1 MDLASK
7 SHATLSPHLCSTS
20 GQAMVVNVS
29 SPYPT
34 FPQSRA
40 HTGILP
46 AHSPV
51 ATGLGIFGT
60 THVSMCSPSQSLLQP
75 SQAWQRGCSP
85 NNAFSSMGAMS
96 DLPSFEESHLVLQGA
111 QQHSGVSMVYS
122 SPTHRGMASNTM
134 IQRYAT
140 PYNNDFHYQPV
151 PTTRQER
158 QSTINQQR
166 QRQVECSMPQDL
178 GQNNSVLL
186 FALDNNVENQRVENN
201 SIERPAIN
209 NRIPRA
215 PLRSSRSHAA
225 ASQDDQVKVQSGGI
239 RKQSRR
245 KTNGP
250 EGKFMCE
257 KCGRHFTRNSNCK
270 SHMKTH
276 DPNRKLPFKCTAPE
290 CTKKFGRKTDLTRHV
305 DSVRIFQLTQLLVVT
320 YKIDIFFQVHKKLR
334 QYGCDQCGHRFAR
347 QDTLRRHREDGCRRQ
362 NRQAQRS
369 LKNPLTVPEPV
380 QSYQAPFIVYPDQT
394 NTYSKA
400 DDQQNLHA
408 SFISPY
414 LDNTTDAFQQYL

>member
-1 MDLASK
+1 MDLASR
-7 SHATLSPHLCSTS
+7 SHATLSPHFCSTT
-20 GQAMVVNVS
+20 GRAMVVNVS

-34 FPQSRA
+34 PPQSRA
-40 HTGILP
+40 HTEILP

-60 THVSMCSPSQSLLQP
+60 THVSMCSPSQSLLHP
-75 SQAWQRGCSP
+75 PQAWQRGCGP
-85 NNAFSSMGAMS
+85 NNAFSPMGVMS
-96 DLPSFEESHLVLQGA
+96 GLPSFEESHLVLQGN

-134 IQRYAT
+134 IQRYTT
-140 PYNNDFHYQPV
+140 PYNNDLHYQPV

-158 QSTINQQR
+158 HSTINQQR
-166 QRQVECSMPQDL
+166 QRQVDCSMPQGLD
-178 GQNNSVLL
+178 QNNSVLL
-186 FALDNNVENQRVENN
+186 FDLDNNVENQSVENN
-201 SIERPAIN
+201 NIERPAIN

-225 ASQDDQVKVQSGGI
+225 ASQDDQGKVQSGGI

-245 KTNGP
+245 KTNEP

-305 DSVRIFQLTQLLVVT
+305 DSV
-320 YKIDIFFQVHKKLR
+320 HKKLR
-334 QYGCDQCGHRFAR
+334 EYGCDECGHRFAR
-347 QDTLRRHREDGCRRQ
+347 QDTLRRHLEDGCRRH
-362 NRQAQRS
+362 NRQAQRA
-369 LKNPLTVPEPV
+369 LKNPPTVPEPV
-380 QSYQAPFIVYPDQT
+380 QPYQASSILYPDQT
-394 NTYSKA
+394 NPYSEA

-414 LDNTTDAFQQYL
+414 LDNTANAFQQYL

>member
-1 MDLASK
+1 MDLASR
-7 SHATLSPHLCSTS
+7 SPARLSPQFCSTT
-20 GQAMVVNVS
+20 GQAMVVNAS

-34 FPQSRA
+34 PPQSRA
-40 HTGILP
+40 HTEILP

-60 THVSMCSPSQSLLQP
+60 THVSMCSPSQSLLQS
-75 SQAWQRGCSP
+75 SQAWQRGCGP
-85 NNAFSSMGAMS
+85 NNAFSPMGVMS
-96 DLPSFEESHLVLQGA
+96 GLTSFEESHLVLQGA
-111 QQHSGVSMVYS
+111 PQHSGVSMVYS
-122 SPTHRGMASNTM
+122 SPTHREMASNSM

-140 PYNNDFHYQPV
+140 SYNNDFHYQLV
-151 PTTRQER
+151 PTTTQER
-158 QSTINQQR
+158 HSAINQQR
-166 QRQVECSMPQDL
+166 QRQVDCSMPQDL
-178 GQNNSVLL
+178 DQNNSVLL
-186 FALDNNVENQRVENN
+186 FDLDNNVENQSVENN
-201 SIERPAIN
+201 NTERPAIN

-276 DPNRKLPFKCTAPE
+276 DPNRKLPFKCTDPE

-305 DSVRIFQLTQLLVVT
+305 DS
-320 YKIDIFFQVHKKLR
+320 VHKKLR

-362 NRQAQRS
+362 NRQAQRA
-369 LKNPLTVPEPV
+369 LKNPPTVPEPV
-380 QSYQAPFIVYPDQT
+380 QSYQTSSILYPDQT
-394 NTYSKA
+394 NTYSEA
-400 DDQQNLHA
+400 DDQQNLHE

-414 LDNTTDAFQQYL
+414 LDNTANEFQQYL